1 MPRTNKTPSRANG
14 GGLPAGGQ
22 DPFQH
27 APMLTF
33 QWGRFLAFLAILT
46 ALAFIAIALKP
57 EAGVHFVAIYAVAV
71 GALLVAAY
79 MKLLD

>member
-1 MPRTNKTPSRANG
+1 
-14 GGLPAGGQ
+14 
-22 DPFQH
+22 
-27 APMLTF
+27 MLTF